1 MARTS
6 KRIDIYRGRD
16 PRDIP
21 TYSFTEA
28 SRSLQ
33 IPLVTLRSWI
43 RGRNYST
50 TAGKRKF
57 EPIIQVPDV
66 NLPLLSFTNLIEAHV
81 LDAIRYHHKVP
92 LDNVRRAVKYLR
104 DCSHSRHPLAEYW
117 FQLHGVDLLI
127 EEGGLLVNATRQG
140 QIVMKDII
148 QAYLT
153 RVERDPNGAALRLY
167 PYLHRHPKELEN
179 EPKIVL
185 IDPRISFGKP
195 ILVGVGVPT
204 AVVADRH
211 YAGESIAALAKD
223 YGCEASEIEKAI
235 QYERGLQKAA

>member
-1 MARTS
+1 MTKAS

-28 SRSLQ
+28 SHCLQ
-33 IPLVTLRSWI
+33 IPIETLRAWI
-43 RGRNYST
+43 RGRQYKTGHSQ
-50 TAGKRKF
+50 RKS
-57 EPIIQVPDV
+57 EPVIQLPDDK
-66 NLPLLSFTNLIEAHV
+66 LPLLSFTNLIEAHV

-92 LDNVRRAVKYLR
+92 LDNIRRAVMYLR
-104 DCSHSRHPLAEYW
+104 KSSNSQHPLAEYW
-117 FQLHGVDLLI
+117 FQLKGVDLLI
-127 EEGGLLVNATRQG
+127 EEGELLVNATRQG
-140 QIVMKDII
+140 QLVMRDII

-153 RVERDPNGAALRLY
+153 RVERDPQGAALRLY
-167 PYLHRHPKELEN
+167 PYLNRHPKTLEN
-179 EPKIVL
+179 EPKVVL

-195 ILVGVGVPT
+195 VLVGVGVPT
-204 AVVADRH
+204 AVIEDRH
-211 YAGESIAALAKD
+211 KAGESIVELAKD

>member
-1 MARTS
+1 MATVR
-6 KRIDIYRGRD
+6 KRFDIYRGRD

-50 TAGKRKF
+50 TSGRRKS
-57 EPIIQVPDV
+57 EPIIKIPDA
-66 NLPLLSFTNLIEAHV
+66 NLPLLSFKNLIEAHV

-92 LDNVRRAVKYLR
+92 LDNVRQAVTYLR
-104 DCSHSRHPLAEYW
+104 ERSGSQHPLAEHW
-117 FQLHGVDLLI
+117 FQLYGVDLLI
-127 EEGGLLVNATRQG
+127 EEGDLMINATRQG
-140 QIVMKDII
+140 QLVLRGVIE
-148 QAYLT
+148 AYLT
-153 RVERDPNGAALRLY
+153 RVERDPQGAALRLY
-167 PYLHRHPKELEN
+167 PYLHRHPKKLEH

-211 YAGESIAALAKD
+211 NAGESVIALAKD
-223 YGCEASEIEKAI
+223 YGCEASEIQKAI
-235 QYERGLQKAA
+235 EYERGLPKAA